1 MSKKYTLTAALP
13 YANGALHLGH
23 LAGAYLPADI
33 YARFLRRQGK
43 DLAFVCGSDEHGAA
57 ITIRAKKEG
66 RSPQEIIDHYHALNK
81 KTFEQLGISFDI
93 YHRTS
98 SELHHKTAQDFF
110 LQLLEKGD
118 QFEQKTTEQYYDEDF
133 KQFLADRYIQGT
145 CPKCGHEEAFGD
157 QCEKCG
163 STLSPTELINP
174 ISTMSGKT
182 PVLKETTHWYF
193 RLDQHEAWLK
203 EWVEKGQ
210 VDGQQLHD
218 PSQWRK
224 HVLGQCLSWIEGGL
238 QPRAITRDLD
248 WGIKLPIE
256 NAEGKVLYVWFDAPL
271 GYISATKAWAE
282 EQGKNWEDYWKGE
295 DTELIHFI
303 GKDNIVF
310 HCVVFPAMLKAAGDY
325 VLPKNVPANQFLNLE
340 GKKFSKSRGWV
351 IEQHQYLQD
360 FAEFPNK
367 EDALRY
373 ALIRSLPENKDGD
386 FKWEEFVALHDNE
399 LADNL
404 GNFFNRVL
412 SFIKKYSAGK
422 LPAADLDLLIQG
434 SEVGSE
440 SSYKKFCQTE
450 ILPLVERLEKEIMA
464 FELRQAIQTVL
475 ELSRLGNGM
484 FQNNSPWKVAKENP
498 EAAEVQ
504 TVLALGVQIAAC
516 LNILLEPFLPFV
528 AKKMQELLNWSAD
541 LDWEGLKAKLAAGQS
556 LLAVGHA
563 LAEPKV
569 IFAKINNKKDKRWS
583 DLILQQEQLL
593 QDRLKALEAEAK
605 RKAQEEANQKRLP
618 EIEFD
623 DFTKVEMRLAKVISA
638 KKVKK
643 ADRLLEI
650 EVDLGNE
657 KRTVVSGLA
666 KFYTPEELL
675 GQQVVMVVN
684 LKPRKLRGIVSQ
696 GMILTAENPD
706 GSLSLLQPWK
716 GMQDGALIK

>member
-193 RLDQHEAWLK
+193 RLDRHEAWLK

-210 VDGQQLHD
+210 LDGQQLHD

-440 SSYKKFCQTE
+440 SSYKTFCQTE

-484 FQNNSPWKVAKENP
+484 FQNNSPWKVAKEKP

-541 LDWEGLKAKLAAGQS
+541 LDWEGLKAKLAEGQS

-583 DLILQQEQLL
+583 DLIAQQEQLL

-650 EVDLGNE
+650 EVDLGSE
-657 KRTVVSGLA
+657 KRTVVSALA

-706 GSLSLLQPWK
+706 GSLSLLQAWK